1 MIGDAVL
8 YAASRATSSA
18 IDHVARRA
26 KWIAVGGVFLVCAL
40 VVALVAAFW
49 MTAPIIGAV
58 NAAAIIA
65 SGCLVAGIACMVMP
79 FAIEKIESWRKR
91 RVSPGTAAVAVVK
104 EEAHEAVDYFGA
116 MQVVGAAFLFGL
128 GTARRLK
135 RR

>member
-26 KWIAVGGVFLVCAL
+26 KWIVVGGVFLVCAL
-40 VVALVAAFW
+40 VGVLVAAFW
-49 MTAPIIGAV
+49 MTAPLVGAV
-58 NAAAIIA
+58 NAAVIIA
-65 SGCLVAGIACMVMP
+65 SGCLVAGGVCMVMP
-79 FAIEKIESWRKR
+79 FAIEKFETWRR
-91 RVSPGTAAVAVVK
+91 SRVPPGTAAVAVVN

-116 MQVVGAAFLFGL
+116 LQVVGAAFLFGL